1 MAWKPAVIAGI
12 TSMKMISSTSITSII
27 GVTFGDAFTPEL
39 PADIAMSQRSPPLL
53 RDWVVSSSRRGVEL
67 ARETGATKL
76 AGARDVLDHI
86 VDHFLRRISHLGR
99 EVVDLDLEVV
109 EEPHRRNRDDE
120 TERGGDQRF
129 RHTRGDRGKTTGTG
143 RSHCGEGVHDSHR
156 GAEQSD

>member
-1 MAWKPAVIAGI
+1 M

-99 EVVDLDLEVV
+99 D
-109 EEPHRRNRDDE
+109 RKS
-120 TERGGDQRF
+120 
-129 RHTRGDRGKTTGTG
+129 TRLNS
-143 RSHCGEGVHDSHR
+143 SH
-156 GAEQSD
+156 